1 MPDFGRLARG
11 AARRARAKASQA
23 SVARAERKWVAA
35 LDRGVPRPV
44 SNERTHLGPVMDD
57 AVRRVRARMLPAN
70 VDADY
75 DLAYESFD
83 LTAFLMQAPQL
94 ADMPNLDPLA
104 NFLSNG
110 SEAKASPE
118 VNFGMHS
125 YLVRHPERAGG
136 TQSPYVAWLK
146 EGRAAGE
153 IADPS
158 LGLEHIAPVLGMKPA
173 ELVDELGSIRLDLQS
188 RLRTGTLGEMFAKA
202 TQIEPLIGEAWG
214 STTRPIIPPV
224 HSNATSSQLLA
235 VHACQ
240 EQAGYA
246 RARVVLVISDPRWGA
261 GRRAEGHIAHALT
274 REMDASEIVVV
285 YTGRGGTAPPG
296 RFPEGVREV
305 DFAGPRSQIRAELD
319 QMRALVELLRSFHA
333 EAIVNVNSELLYQTM
348 GPYGRALHASERIF
362 PLMFCNEQL
371 ANGQWVGLPLRYF
384 YRCMDLVEGVLTDSA
399 HLADWLGERHLLT
412 DELRERVHVLP
423 APVDASIPVA
433 TPPETRAD
441 RRPRVYWA
449 GRFDRQ
455 KRIGLV
461 FEVARLMP
469 AVDFDLWGE
478 SVLTRSGASDM
489 PDNVRLHGAY
499 RRLDDVDLSQA
510 DAWLY
515 TSGWD
520 GVPSQLLE
528 VAMTGV
534 PLVAS
539 VVGGTGEVVDDQ
551 GGFPVTDV
559 EDPAAYVDTLRRV
572 LADPRAA
579 RSRAAGLRDRL
590 VEQRTTDAYAQL
602 VTQLLLTDPA
612 SQQTGRR
619 TDSGEEVDR

>member
-11 AARRARAKASQA
+11 AARRARAKAVQS
-23 SVARAERKWVAA
+23 STARAERKMATA
-35 LDRGVPRPV
+35 RRSGVPRPV
-44 SNERTHLGPVMDD
+44 PEAPTHLGPVMDA
-57 AVRRVRARMLPAN
+57 AVRRAASRMLPAG

-75 DLAYESFD
+75 DLAFERFD
-83 LTAFLMQAPQL
+83 LTVFLMQAPQI
-94 ADMPNLDPLA
+94 ADMPDVDPLA
-104 NFLSNG
+104 HFLSNG
-110 SEAKASPE
+110 AEAKAYPE
-118 VNFGMHS
+118 VNFS
-125 YLVRHPERAGG
+125 TTAYLKRHPERAGG
-136 TQSPYVAWLK
+136 SQSPYLAWLK

-153 IADPS
+153 VADPA
-158 LGLEHIAPVLGMKPA
+158 LGLARVAPMLGMKPS
-173 ELVDELGSIRLDLQS
+173 ELVEELGETRLDLQH

-202 TQIEPLIGEAWG
+202 AEIEPLIGEAWG
-214 STTRPIIPPV
+214 STTRPLIPPV
-224 HSNATSSQLLA
+224 HSEPISSQLVA
-235 VHACQ
+235 VHDCQ

-274 REMDASEIVVV
+274 CKIEPEEIVVI

-296 RFPEGVREV
+296 RFPDGVREV
-305 DFAGPRSQIRAELD
+305 NFAGPRSAIKAELD

-362 PLMFCNEQL
+362 PVMFCNEQL

-384 YRCMDLVEGVLTDSA
+384 YRCLDLVAGVLTDSDY
-399 HLADWLGERHLLT
+399 LADWLGRRHLLT
-412 DELRERVHVLP
+412 DELRSRVHVLP
-423 APVDASIPVA
+423 APVDSSIPVA
-433 TPPETRAD
+433 TPPDSEQN
-441 RRPRVYWA
+441 RRRRVYWA

-455 KRIGLV
+455 KRVGLV
-461 FEVARLMP
+461 VEVARRMP
-469 AVDFDLWGE
+469 EVDFDLWGE
-478 SVLTRSGASDM
+478 SVLTVSGASAM
-489 PDNVRLHGAY
+489 PDNVRLHGTY
-499 RRLDDVDLSQA
+499 RQLGDIDLSRA

-539 VVGGTGEVVDDQ
+539 VVGGTGEVVDEQ

-559 EDPAAYVDTLRRV
+559 DDADAYVEALRS
-572 LADPRAA
+572 LLSDPEAA
-579 RSRAAGLRDRL
+579 RGRARHLRDRL
-590 VEQRTTDAYAQL
+590 VEQRTTDAYADL
-602 VTQLLLTDPA
+602 VTGLLLTDDGQGA
-612 SQQTGRR
+612 R
-619 TDSGEEVDR
+619 